1 MADRYSFS
9 LTTFSP
15 SGKLVQIEY
24 ALNAVNQG
32 ITALGIK
39 ATNGIVLATEKKSSS
54 PLADQSSLSKISNI
68 TPNIGMVYSG
78 MGPDYRVLVDR
89 ARKVSH
95 TGYKRIYNEYP
106 PTRILVQDVARV
118 MQEATQSA
126 GVRPYGVSLLIAGW
140 DEGIE
145 PDVEDKVEDKEDSE
159 SDSDDEKKKT
169 TKTGGI
175 HKGGPMLYQVDP
187 SGSYYPWKATAI
199 GKSATKAKTFL
210 EKRYSEELELEDAIH
225 IALLTLKDNIEGE
238 MNGDSIEIGIV
249 GAPADHLLGV
259 EGVEGAQG
267 QRFRK
272 LTPQEIEDYLTSL

>member
-54 PLADQSSLSKISNI
+54 PLADQSSLAKISDI

-145 PDVEDKVEDKEDSE
+145 PDVEDEVEDKADT
-159 SDSDDEKKKT
+159 DDKKPRK
-169 TKTGGI
+169 KTGGI

-249 GAPADHLLGV
+249 GAPADHLLGI

-267 QRFRK
+267 PRFRK

>member
-39 ATNGIVLATEKKSSS
+39 ATNGIVIATEKKSSS
-54 PLADQSSLSKISNI
+54 PLADQSSLSKISDI

-95 TGYKRIYNEYP
+95 TEYKRIYNEYP

-145 PDVEDKVEDKEDSE
+145 PEDEE
-159 SDSDDEKKKT
+159 DDESQEESEEKKVNR
-169 TKTGGI
+169 KTGGI

-249 GAPADHLLGV
+249 GAPADHLLGL
-259 EGVEGAQG
+259 EGVEGATG
-267 QRFRK
+267 PRFRK

>member
-54 PLADQSSLSKISNI
+54 PLADQSSLSKISDI

-78 MGPDYRVLVDR
+78 MGPDYRILVDR

-126 GVRPYGVSLLIAGW
+126 GVRPYGVSLLVAGW

-145 PDVEDKVEDKEDSE
+145 PEEEEED
-159 SDSDDEKKKT
+159 SDSDDSDSSEETKKPNK
-169 TKTGGI
+169 KTGGI
-175 HKGGPMLYQVDP
+175 QKGGPMLYQVDP

-238 MNGDSIEIGIV
+238 MNGDTIEIGIV
-249 GAPADHLLGV
+249 GAPADHLLGID
-259 EGVEGAQG
+259 GVEGAVG
-267 QRFRK
+267 PRFRK